1 MPVRKI
7 HTALLCFLF
16 QPFKYFIG
24 CSNSAHSIL
33 KYVNIQMQKR
43 VQKFL
48 NKNPCW
54 VPEMNTEFHILNEKV
69 SKHISGRFR
78 DDVQLF
84 NLGVELGRLLEKS
97 AVAEFELPIFSELKE
112 KSKVLAEK
120 KLIVKKIE
128 QKILYIVKAA
138 HKDQIKVHG
147 IIRYF
152 TKSYLNWNEKL
163 SNEISVKYQ
172 LQHLNTQQTEVK
184 GDFNLNFELI
194 GDLGDIFQK
203 NSIPSSVLVTLAN
216 STGGDSESLL
226 YEHNADAFSSL
237 QLKIDTYSDQ
247 HSLCELESFFDEL
260 EKFLLIHLS
269 KIKQSHIV

>member
-1 MPVRKI
+1 
-7 HTALLCFLF
+7 
-16 QPFKYFIG
+16 
-24 CSNSAHSIL
+24 
-33 KYVNIQMQKR
+33 MQKR

-48 NKNPCW
+48 NKNPCR

-120 KLIVKKIE
+120 KLVVKKIE

-138 HKDQIKVHG
+138 HKEQIKVHG

-269 KIKQSHIV
+269 KIRQSHNV